1 MQAMTS
7 RIPLTVASYN
17 TLKEALE
24 QYAKLIEAELPPSK
38 AWVIEYYIEAI
49 VLVLLVRIRILIAE
63 IHVNLIFRA
72 MS

>member
-38 AWVIEYYIEAI
+38 A
-49 VLVLLVRIRILIAE
+49 
-63 IHVNLIFRA
+63 
-72 MS
+72 